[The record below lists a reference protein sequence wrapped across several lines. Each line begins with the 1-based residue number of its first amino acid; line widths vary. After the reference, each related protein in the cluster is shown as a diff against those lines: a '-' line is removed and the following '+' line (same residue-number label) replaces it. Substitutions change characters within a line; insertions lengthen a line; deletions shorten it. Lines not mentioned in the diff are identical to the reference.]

1 MKVGNVSDVMLTN
14 IIILSFICSVI
25 DSMNMIVNLNS
36 LSKEKKKLLISN
48 FE

>member
-14 IIILSFICSVI
+14 IVLLAFICSVI
-25 DSMNMIVNLNS
+25 DSMNMIVNLS
-36 LSKEKKKLLISN
+36 